1 MNICGISEL
10 KVLYHHI
17 FTKKFH
23 QIMKTYICS
32 DMKISIFPF
41 GKNGATCYI
50 ILGTNDSFSDSIIF
64 RLSDQNWQHRYCELT
79 LLNFFFFFLLCVL

>member
-32 DMKISIFPF
+32 DMKISIFPL

-79 LLNFFFFFLLCVL
+79 LLIFFFLLCVL